1 MTKKEF
7 TKFELARMRRTA
19 QNVEGFLK
27 QRNKLEEK
35 KAKIEEEL
43 EIVNQQIE
51 LTDAPTVA
59 MTSYHTEDIIKK
71 VVTPTDQV
79 DKNGNI
85 IKKVT
90 FEFIYPDTIIPPVTP
105 NENTVNEETNGDN
118 VVSTFGTLDES
129 DKSDYNT
136 SGALVSDGTD
146 VVATMD

>member
-7 TKFELARMRRTA
+7 TKFELARMKRTA

-27 QRNKLEEK
+27 QKNKLEEK

-43 EIVNQQIE
+43 AVINQQIE

-59 MTSYHTEDIIKK
+59 MTGYHTEDIIRK

-90 FEFIYPDTIIPPVTP
+90 FEFIYPDTIVPSVTDVA
-105 NENTVNEETNGDN
+105 EEETPDK
-118 VVSTFGTLDES
+118 VEMTISS
-129 DKSDYNT
+129 DVEEPSEEIT
-136 SGALVSDGTD
+136 EE
-146 VVATMD
+146 

>member
-7 TKFELARMRRTA
+7 TKFELARLKRTA

-27 QRNKLEEK
+27 QKNKLEEK

-43 EIVNQQIE
+43 SIINQQIE

-59 MTSYHTEDIIKK
+59 MTGYHTEDIIKK

-90 FEFIYPDTIIPPVTP
+90 FEFIYPDTIVPPVTDVA
-105 NENTVNEETNGDN
+105 EEET
-118 VVSTFGTLDES
+118 S
-129 DKSDYNT
+129 DKVEMTTASDVEEPSEEIIDT
-136 SGALVSDGTD
+136 TETL
-146 VVATMD
+146 

>member
-7 TKFELARMRRTA
+7 TKFELARMKRTA

-27 QRNKLEEK
+27 QKNKLEEK
-35 KAKIEEEL
+35 KAKIEKEL
-43 EIVNQQIE
+43 AIVNQQIE

-59 MTSYHTEDIIKK
+59 MTGYHTEDIIKK

-90 FEFIYPDTIIPPVTP
+90 FEFIYPDTIVPPVTDVA
-105 NENTVNEETNGDN
+105 EEETTDK
-118 VVSTFGTLDES
+118 VEITTASDVEESSEEITDTAETL
-129 DKSDYNT
+129 
-136 SGALVSDGTD
+136 
-146 VVATMD
+146 

>member
-7 TKFELARMRRTA
+7 TKFELARMKRTA

-27 QRNKLEEK
+27 QKNKLEEK

-43 EIVNQQIE
+43 AVINQQIE

-59 MTSYHTEDIIKK
+59 MTGYHTEDIIKK

-90 FEFIYPDTIIPPVTP
+90 FEFIYPDTIVPPVTDVA
-105 NENTVNEETNGDN
+105 EEET
-118 VVSTFGTLDES
+118 S
-129 DKSDYNT
+129 DKVEMTTASDVEET
-136 SGALVSDGTD
+136 SEEITD
-146 VVATMD
+146 TAETL

>member
-1 MTKKEF
+1 MAKKEF
-7 TKFELARMRRTA
+7 TKFELARMKRTA

-27 QRNKLEEK
+27 QKNKLEEK

-43 EIVNQQIE
+43 AIVNQQIE

-59 MTSYHTEDIIKK
+59 MTGYHTEDIIKK

-90 FEFIYPDTIIPPVTP
+90 FEFIYPDTIIPSVT
-105 NENTVNEETNGDN
+105 EEETTASD
-118 VVSTFGTLDES
+118 VEES
-129 DKSDYNT
+129 SEET
-136 SGALVSDGTD
+136 TEI
-146 VVATMD
+146 TEE

>member
-7 TKFELARMRRTA
+7 TKFELARMKRTA

-27 QRNKLEEK
+27 QKNKLEEK

-43 EIVNQQIE
+43 AVINQQIE

-59 MTSYHTEDIIKK
+59 MTGYHTEDIIKK

-90 FEFIYPDTIIPPVTP
+90 FEFIYPDTIVPPVTDVA
-105 NENTVNEETNGDN
+105 EEET
-118 VVSTFGTLDES
+118 S
-129 DKSDYNT
+129 DKVEMTTASDVEEP
-136 SGALVSDGTD
+136 SEEITD
-146 VVATMD
+146 PAETL

>member
-7 TKFELARMRRTA
+7 TKFELARMKRTA

-27 QRNKLEEK
+27 QKNKLEEK

-43 EIVNQQIE
+43 AIINQQIE

-59 MTSYHTEDIIKK
+59 MTGYHTEDIIKK

-90 FEFIYPDTIIPPVTP
+90 FEFIYPDTIVPPVTDVA
-105 NENTVNEETNGDN
+105 EEET
-118 VVSTFGTLDES
+118 S
-129 DKSDYNT
+129 DKVEMTTASDVEEP
-136 SGALVSDGTD
+136 SEEITD
-146 VVATMD
+146 TAETL

>member
-1 MTKKEF
+1 MTKKEY
-7 TKFELARMRRTA
+7 TKFELARMKRTA

-27 QRNKLEEK
+27 QKNKLEEK

-43 EIVNQQIE
+43 AIVNQQIE

-59 MTSYHTEDIIKK
+59 MTGYHTEDIIKK

-90 FEFIYPDTIIPPVTP
+90 FEFIYPDTIVPPVTDVA
-105 NENTVNEETNGDN
+105 EEETPDK
-118 VVSTFGTLDES
+118 VEMTTASDVEEPSEEITGTAETL
-129 DKSDYNT
+129 
-136 SGALVSDGTD
+136 
-146 VVATMD
+146 

>member
-7 TKFELARMRRTA
+7 TKFELARLKRTA

-27 QRNKLEEK
+27 QKNKLEEK

-43 EIVNQQIE
+43 SVINQQIE

-59 MTSYHTEDIIKK
+59 MTGYHTEDIIKK

-90 FEFIYPDTIIPPVTP
+90 FEFIYPDTIIPPTLGP
-105 NENTVNEETNGDN
+105 ENTEKTLEPSIDGISESTSSDIDGENIEET
-118 VVSTFGTLDES
+118 EE
-129 DKSDYNT
+129 
-136 SGALVSDGTD
+136 
-146 VVATMD
+146 

>member
-7 TKFELARMRRTA
+7 TKFELARMKRTA

-27 QRNKLEEK
+27 QKNKLEEK

-43 EIVNQQIE
+43 AIVNQQIE

-59 MTSYHTEDIIKK
+59 MTGYHTEDIIKK

-90 FEFIYPDTIIPPVTP
+90 FEFIYPDTIVPPVTDVA
-105 NENTVNEETNGDN
+105 EEETHDKVEMTTASN
-118 VVSTFGTLDES
+118 VEEPSEEI
-129 DKSDYNT
+129 
-136 SGALVSDGTD
+136 TD
-146 VVATMD
+146 TAEIL

>member
-7 TKFELARMRRTA
+7 TKFELARMKRTA

-27 QRNKLEEK
+27 QKNKLEEK

-43 EIVNQQIE
+43 AIVNQQIE

-59 MTSYHTEDIIKK
+59 MTGYHTEDIIKK

-90 FEFIYPDTIIPPVTP
+90 FEFIYPDTIVPPVTDVA
-105 NENTVNEETNGDN
+105 EEET
-118 VVSTFGTLDES
+118 S
-129 DKSDYNT
+129 DKVEIPTASDVEEP
-136 SGALVSDGTD
+136 SEEITD
-146 VVATMD
+146 TAETL

>member
-1 MTKKEF
+1 MAKKEF
-7 TKFELARMRRTA
+7 TKFELARMKRTA

-27 QRNKLEEK
+27 QKNKLEEK

-43 EIVNQQIE
+43 AVINQQIE

-59 MTSYHTEDIIKK
+59 MTGYHTEDIIKK

-90 FEFIYPDTIIPPVTP
+90 FEFIYPDTIVPPVTDVA
-105 NENTVNEETNGDN
+105 EEET
-118 VVSTFGTLDES
+118 S
-129 DKSDYNT
+129 DKVEMTTASDVEEPSEEITYT
-136 SGALVSDGTD
+136 AETL
-146 VVATMD
+146 

>member
-7 TKFELARMRRTA
+7 TKFELARMKRTA

-27 QRNKLEEK
+27 QKNKLEEK
-35 KAKIEEEL
+35 KTKIEEEL
-43 EIVNQQIE
+43 AIVNQQIE

-59 MTSYHTEDIIKK
+59 MTGYHTEDIIKK

-90 FEFIYPDTIIPPVTP
+90 FEFIYPDTIVPPTP
-105 NENTVNEETNGDN
+105 VEELESEESSNIEDDNITINEND
-118 VVSTFGTLDES
+118 F
-129 DKSDYNT
+129 
-136 SGALVSDGTD
+136 AI
-146 VVATMD
+146 

>member
-7 TKFELARMRRTA
+7 TKFELARMKRTA

-27 QRNKLEEK
+27 QKNKLEEK

-43 EIVNQQIE
+43 VVINQQIE

-59 MTSYHTEDIIKK
+59 MTGYHTEDIIKK

-90 FEFIYPDTIIPPVTP
+90 FEFIYPDTIVPPVTD
-105 NENTVNEETNGDN
+105 VAKEETPVN
-118 VVSTFGTLDES
+118 VEETTASDVEETSEEITDTAETL
-129 DKSDYNT
+129 
-136 SGALVSDGTD
+136 
-146 VVATMD
+146 